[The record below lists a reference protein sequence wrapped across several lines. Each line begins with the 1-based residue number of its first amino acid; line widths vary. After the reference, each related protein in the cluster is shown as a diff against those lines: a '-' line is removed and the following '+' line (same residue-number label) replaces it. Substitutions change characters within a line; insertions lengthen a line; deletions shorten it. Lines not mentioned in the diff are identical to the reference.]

1 MSVEITDDKADSFDG
16 LEDTYRRGSLT
27 VGSNYMQI
35 DGVDYD
41 VSHATPKQEITG
53 AVLTNNVILYR

>member
-1 MSVEITDDKADSFDG
+1 MSVVISEDEADSFDG

-35 DGVDYD
+35 DGVDYE
-41 VSHATPKQEITG
+41 VSH
-53 AVLTNNVILYR
+53 VIPNQDIIRVDFSNFILLHR